1 TTDAQELV
9 FKTNNVEGFRMTVDA
24 TAPRLSF
31 TGAAPTFRLELP
43 NSATNAIGR
52 ARANSWA
59 VYSSEVW
66 KENIRTIDNPL
77 AKALALRGVYYNYKP
92 QYGGVKDIGFIAEE
106 VDKVIPEVVYK
117 DDKGAVAAMDYQRL
131 TALLVEALK
140 EEHAKTEAMAKD
152 IAELKAMV
160 ATLAAAV
167 KPATSTDT
175 PVIGAGS
182 TTVIDIKPATIGQ
195 NVPNPFEGVTSIP
208 YFIPKGVNVAELVIS
223 DNGSNELRRV
233 VLGDR
238 GVQSKITL
246 SMSEFTSGVYQYALI
261 VDGKIVDTKSMTLV
275 R

>member
-1 TTDAQELV
+1 
-9 FKTNNVEGFRMTVDA
+9 
-24 TAPRLSF
+24 
-31 TGAAPTFRLELP
+31 
-43 NSATNAIGR
+43 
-52 ARANSWA
+52 
-59 VYSSEVW
+59 
-66 KENIRTIDNPL
+66 
-77 AKALALRGVYYNYKP
+77 
-92 QYGGVKDIGFIAEE
+92 
-106 VDKVIPEVVYK
+106 
-117 DDKGAVAAMDYQRL
+117 
-131 TALLVEALK
+131 
-140 EEHAKTEAMAKD
+140 
-152 IAELKAMV
+152 MV

>member
-1 TTDAQELV
+1 LNKV
-9 FKTNNVEGFRMTVDA
+9 
-24 TAPRLSF
+24 
-31 TGAAPTFRLELP
+31 
-43 NSATNAIGR
+43 
-52 ARANSWA
+52 
-59 VYSSEVW
+59 
-66 KENIRTIDNPL
+66 
-77 AKALALRGVYYNYKP
+77 LALEGVYFNWKP
-92 QYGGVKDIGFIAEE
+92 QYGGGADMGFVMEE
-106 VDKVIPEVVYK
+106 VNKVLPEIVDKDANGEVM
-117 DDKGAVAAMDYQRL
+117 GMDYSRI
-131 TALLVEALK
+131 TSVLVQALK